1 MTHFWYQFE
10 DICCLILLSKF
21 GVLRRNFHADIQQA
35 ILAAWFLSK
44 NSPEKRTTCLF
55 LILPGTL
62 FTHLRY
68 HLKGMSELITP
79 MPSKVEGQPYLLR
92 KWVVHLHYLFLHR
105 LSDLKIV
112 SKKRSTSISIFL
124 NPSLNGI
131 LCWGKPIDKF
141 LINITSLSQQKWRNL
156 D

>member
-1 MTHFWYQFE
+1 MQP
-10 DICCLILLSKF
+10 
-21 GVLRRNFHADIQQA
+21 A

-44 NSPEKRTTCLF
+44 NSPEKRTICLF

-79 MPSKVEGQPYLLR
+79 MPSKVEGQPIFIEEMSGTSALSI
-92 KWVVHLHYLFLHR
+92 FCTG

-112 SKKRSTSISIFL
+112 
-124 NPSLNGI
+124 
-131 LCWGKPIDKF
+131 
-141 LINITSLSQQKWRNL
+141 QKSEVHPFPYF
-156 D
+156 